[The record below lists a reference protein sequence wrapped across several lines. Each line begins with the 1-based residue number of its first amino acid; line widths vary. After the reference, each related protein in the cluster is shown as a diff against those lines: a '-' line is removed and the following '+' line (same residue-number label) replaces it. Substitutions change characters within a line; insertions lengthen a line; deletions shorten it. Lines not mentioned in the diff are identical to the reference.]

1 MPTHRIAPPPSPLP
15 REVAAVLCPM
25 PVTPSFVESFHR
37 ESDEAMLMAI
47 DCGVSVSAAYKFR
60 PNMQTVNF
68 GSLGYNSAR
77 INQGRK

>member
-15 REVAAVLCPM
+15 REVAAVLPPM
-25 PVTPSFVESFHR
+25 PVSALLIRAFQR
-37 ESDEAMLMAI
+37 ESDEAILMAI

-60 PNMQTVNF
+60 PNMQTINF

-77 INQGRK
+77 NNQGRK